1 MINVNTGEIIIGDNL
16 IIINKNLNEK
26 TLLSS
31 KLYDKVESN
40 YEINGWKYYTTEV
53 IDILGTGFMMT
64 FVFKKSKLNNVSLKH
79 FGTIEE
85 RPFDVENEKKR
96 QEIHNE
102 WLQRILGE
110 SYETYVWGIKY
121 KFEWG
126 EVTSSFDPRTPQ
138 SEIYISYKK
147 R

>member
-1 MINVNTGEIIIGDNL
+1 MIDVNTGEIIIGDNL

-26 TLLSS
+26 ALLSS
-31 KLYDKVESN
+31 KLYEKVESS
-40 YEINGWKYYTTEV
+40 YEINGWKYYTTQV

-64 FVFKKSKLNNVSLKH
+64 FVFKNSKLDNVSLKH

-85 RPFDVENEKKR
+85 RPFDDENEIKR
-96 QEIHNE
+96 QKLHNE
-102 WLQRILGE
+102 WLQKIFGE

-121 KFEWG
+121 KFKWG